1 MCRRA
6 RRVLGIGVGVL
17 VMVAAVCAGTT
28 VVINEIAWGGTAASS
43 SDEWIELF
51 NATDEAIDLAGWTLV
66 FGETTIHL
74 GAVDGSTR
82 ELRGGVLEA
91 EGYVLLERSDDET
104 VADVAADVVYV
115 GALSNTGITI
125 ELFDSAG
132 QVVDRVDAADAGW
145 SAGTGGGGEP
155 PYASMERLDPYAETA
170 VWRSNTGDVRNGTDA
185 DGGTI
190 NGTPGREN
198 GARILARTAPRVEL
212 LGPVV
217 EGEALRGIVMVS
229 WSAVD
234 PDGAAEAL
242 RVSIELST
250 DGGDSWSVLVENL
263 ANGGSYAWDTTLHPD
278 GDDIVLRVVSVD
290 PDGHR
295 GAAESPKIA
304 IANGD

>member
-17 VMVAAVCAGTT
+17 VMVAAVCAGAT

-74 GAVDGSTR
+74 GVVDGSTR
-82 ELRGGVLEA
+82 ELRGGVLDA

-145 SAGTGGGGEP
+145 AAGTGGGGEL

-217 EGEALRGIVMVS
+217 EGEALRGIAMVS

-278 GDDIVLRVVSVD
+278 GDDIVLRVVSID
-290 PDGHR
+290 PDGYR
-295 GAAESPKIA
+295 GTAESPKVA
-304 IANGD
+304 IANGG